1 MAEMKPSR
9 AVAIRESKDDK
20 VDFEGHLS
28 PLALDLLGRYMH
40 KHRILPDGSRRPPD
54 NWQKLPEESFRNRS
68 SAT

>member
-1 MAEMKPSR
+1 MAEYETF
-9 AVAIRESKDDK
+9 AEGGIRESKDDK